1 MGNFQLKAKRDKA
14 KYYNEES
21 VGMYLR
27 VYMKNIIFCIGT
39 VVL

>member
-14 KYYNEES
+14 KYFNEES
-21 VGMYLR
+21 VGMYL
-27 VYMKNIIFCIGT
+27 YMKNIIFRIGT